1 MSLLNL
7 IGGFFY
13 ADQPN
18 IVFTTIELIN
28 VSISGWVLF
37 TIFIRI
43 DTDSML
49 PPEAI
54 RKSKY
59 ETQKLLVA
67 MYFVPSARISTRS
80 IGFIIE
86 GRQTLN
92 LFGIEMNSYLA
103 LFITVFIALLFG
115 LKLYKLSQRH
125 KVGVKRLN
133 QENPSMYSPDIQY
146 ALSKFISN
154 LTEEEQSELS
164 TLTLHTD
171 KVNKVTFINLAKICW
186 SGLFLAWLFEV
197 LVELIQRL

>member
-1 MSLLNL
+1 
-7 IGGFFY
+7 
-13 ADQPN
+13 
-18 IVFTTIELIN
+18 
-28 VSISGWVLF
+28 
-37 TIFIRI
+37 
-43 DTDSML
+43 ML